1 MDNSQTVDPKP
12 EENQRTDKDDA
23 DVKENPDE
31 TKKEMEKETK
41 KEKKKEKTEE
51 SKNKKKDPKKKK
63 KNAGSSARLQSPEM
77 LMEKEDCNC
86 FLLN

>member
-63 KNAGSSARLQSPEM
+63 KKCRILSKTPIARNANGKRGL
-77 LMEKEDCNC
+77 
-86 FLLN
+86 